1 MCYHNVDYL
10 RGEKM
15 IERKYL
21 VIGLTILFVVFLAA
35 AISKLS
41 YSGSSR
47 YIHYSIYEDNT
58 NTNNENPS
66 ENRSFRIPKIDFI
79 NFVDITNNI
88 SEKINNFGKIHNST
102 IDIEDKKEDNSEII
116 IDERVLDN
124 IPPTIKL
131 INCSKEQ
138 YIAIKDS
145 VKYCNY
151 EVTDNIDEDINN
163 KVTVTSDVNTKK
175 RGNYKITYTVTDS
188 SGNTSS
194 ETVKVYVRKKSEM
207 TYIKI
212 SISKQRLVYYKD
224 RKKVLSTPVTT
235 GRNNATRK
243 GTFKV
248 WNKVRDTELKG
259 KDYVSRVRYW
269 MAYDGNSFGIHDAS
283 WRSRFGGQDYKW
295 NGSHGCVNV
304 PTKAMAKLYKLVEV
318 GTTVYIVK

>member
-1 MCYHNVDYL
+1 M
-10 RGEKM
+10 
-15 IERKYL
+15 ERKYL
-21 VIGLTILFVVFLAA
+21 VVGFAILFIVFLTA
-35 AISKLS
+35 AISNFS
-41 YSGSSR
+41 YSKMAKSSH
-47 YIHYSIYEDNT
+47 YIIYSENT
-58 NTNNENPS
+58 NENNPE
-66 ENRSFRIPKIDFI
+66 ENRSIKTPSIDLPNKLLEI
-79 NFVDITNNI
+79 KNSIG
-88 SEKINNFGKIHNST
+88 EKILNFGKVHDLT
-102 IDIEDKKEDNSEII
+102 YKEDVKKDEDVPQII
-116 IDERVLDN
+116 IDEPVIDN
-124 IPPTIKL
+124 IAPTIKL

-151 EVTDNIDEDINN
+151 EVTDNIDEDINDR
-163 KVTVTSDVNTKK
+163 VTIVSDVNTKK

-188 SGNTSS
+188 SGNKASA
-194 ETVKVYVRKKSEM
+194 TVKVYVRKKSEM

-212 SISKQRLVYYKD
+212 SISKQRLVYYKN

-235 GRNNATRK
+235 GRNNATRT

-259 KDYVSRVRYW
+259 KDYTSRVRYW